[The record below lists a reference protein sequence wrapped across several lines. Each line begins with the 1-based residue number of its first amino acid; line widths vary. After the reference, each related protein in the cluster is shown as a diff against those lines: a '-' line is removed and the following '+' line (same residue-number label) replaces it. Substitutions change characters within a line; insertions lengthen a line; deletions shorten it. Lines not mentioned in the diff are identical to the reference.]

1 MARGTQIT
9 VLDGAGCIGG
19 NKILLSTEGHNLM
32 LDFGLNYGE
41 FGRYFDGFMQPRSSR
56 GLRDFL
62 ELGLVPD
69 LDLYRPDLATCDLGP
84 RHEGHVKLDA
94 LYISHA
100 HMDHMGLVGL
110 IDERVP
116 LLCGQTTAALV
127 KGLKDSGNRGV
138 GVECSY
144 IVPRGP
150 KNGGLNVESD
160 RKRAVGRD
168 LYLPEKPSQPFTEFW
183 GTLPNKKELEKGKIG
198 RSDDLAI
205 QTKIYPVD
213 HSVYG
218 ASAIAIETSAGNVV
232 YTGDLRL
239 HGLGKELTDT
249 FISKARALSPRALIV
264 EGTRANREKDED
276 VSEEDV
282 RRNCLAAVEEE
293 RNFVLADFGP
303 RNFER
308 LDTFLDIAD
317 ATGRELVVTSS
328 DAYFLRA
335 LEAADPQG
343 RLDKVRGY
351 TPLHDEKG
359 SNKKVKEENWVRG
372 LTPQE
377 IAASP
382 GQFIICFSLTDLPNL
397 IDIQPKS
404 GVYVYSNSEAFAE
417 EQEFGFER
425 LHGWLEH
432 YGIGTVG
439 LAMRKEG
446 DRMVPEFQ
454 KGYHASGHA
463 SADDLMDLVRRID
476 PEIVI
481 PVHTTAPE
489 MFERLEG
496 MRVIVPQ
503 RGRPIDI

>member
-1 MARGTQIT
+1 MAKGTQIT

-19 NKILLSTEGHNLM
+19 NKILLSTDGHNLM

-69 LDLYRPDLATCDLGP
+69 LDLYRPDLATCDIAP
-84 RHEGHVKLDA
+84 RLEGRLKLDA
-94 LYISHA
+94 VYISHA

-138 GVECSY
+138 GVECGY
-144 IVPRGP
+144 IVPREP
-150 KNGGLNVESD
+150 KNKGMNVESD

-168 LYLPEKPSQPFTEFW
+168 LYLPAKPSHAFTEFW
-183 GTLPNKKELEKGKIG
+183 GTLPNKKDLKVGEIAT
-198 RSDDLAI
+198 SDGLAMATEI
-205 QTKIYPVD
+205 FPVD

-218 ASAIAIETSAGNVV
+218 ASAISIETAAGPIV

-239 HGLGKELTDT
+239 HGLGKELTDS
-249 FISKARALSPRALIV
+249 FISKARALSPHALIV

-282 RRNCLAAVEEE
+282 RGNCLAAVEEE
-293 RNFVLADFGP
+293 KGFVLADFGP

-308 LDTFLDIAD
+308 LDTFLDIAET
-317 ATGRELVVTSS
+317 TGRELVVTSS

-335 LEAADPQG
+335 LEAADPHG
-343 RLDKVRGY
+343 RLEKVKGFV
-351 TPLHDEKG
+351 PLHDEKG
-359 SNKKVKEENWVRG
+359 SNKKVREENWVRG
-372 LTPQE
+372 TTPQE

-382 GQFIICFSLTDLPNL
+382 GQYILCFSLTDLANL
-397 IDIQPKS
+397 IDIQPK
-404 GVYVYSNSEAFAE
+404 GGLYVYSNSEAFAE

-425 LHGWLEH
+425 LHGWLKR
-432 YGIGTVG
+432 YGIGTAG
-439 LAMRKEG
+439 LTMNKEG
-446 DRMVPEFQ
+446 DRMVPEFH

-463 SADDLMDLVRRID
+463 SAGDLMDLVRRID
-476 PEIVI
+476 PEVVI

-489 MFERLEG
+489 AFQQLEG
-496 MRVIVPQ
+496 VRVMIPA
-503 RGRPIDI
+503 RGRPIEL